1 VTRMRARMTLLFFTL
16 ANLAALAG
24 FGFHT
29 GG

>member
-1 VTRMRARMTLLFFTL
+1 MRARMTLLLLTL
-16 ANLAALAG
+16 TSLASLAG

>member
-1 VTRMRARMTLLFFTL
+1 VTRMRARITVLFFTL
-16 ANLAALAG
+16 ASLAAFAG